1 MTDVQS
7 RTRRACLI
15 ACATTLLGCATPS
28 HAATNDYPQRPVR
41 VVVPYSPAS
50 SADLLARLLT
60 EKLTT
65 RLNQPF
71 IVENRPGAAGSI
83 GTAYVATAAADGYTL
98 MMSPTT
104 HVINPAFRPTS
115 YDPVKDFAPIAL
127 VALGPFLIVC
137 NPANP
142 ARNLNELVAQL
153 KADGDKATYSS
164 PGIASTTHLYTALFQ
179 NVVGSKMR
187 HVPAKNF
194 TAGMMDVVQNQVT
207 LMVLPVDVAQPL
219 ITAGKLRAIAQT
231 GKKRS
236 ALAPDLPTVAESGF
250 PTYDAEIWI
259 GLYAP
264 AGTPKDIVAKLN
276 TQAREVFGLPDM
288 TQQIAQKGLDVD
300 VSTPEQFEALNKA
313 EYERWAEVIKQSG
326 ISPE

>member
-1 MTDVQS
+1 MTAAQS

-15 ACATTLLGCATPS
+15 ACATALLTSTQAT
-28 HAATNDYPQRPVR
+28 HAAAGDYPQRPVR
-41 VVVPYSPAS
+41 IVVPYSPAS

-65 RLNQPF
+65 RLNQTF

-104 HVINPAFRPTS
+104 HVINSAFRKTS
-115 YDPVKDFAPIAL
+115 YDPIKDFAPIAM
-127 VALGPFLIVC
+127 VAQGPFLIVC

-142 ARNLNELVAQL
+142 AKNLKEFVDQL

-194 TAGMMDVVQNQVT
+194 TSGMMDVVQNQVT

-236 ALAPDLPTVAESGF
+236 AQAPDLPTVAESGF
-250 PTYDAEIWI
+250 PDYDAEIWI

-264 AGTPKDIVAKLN
+264 AGTPKDIIAKLN
-276 TQAREVFGLPDM
+276 AQAREVFNSPEM
-288 TQQIAQKGLDVD
+288 VQQIAQKGLDVE
-300 VSTPEQFEALNKA
+300 VTSPEQFQALNKA
-313 EYERWAEVIKQSG
+313 EYARWAEVIKQSG